1 MNSFRVTELGKS
13 EKSYTIL
20 AGALIHGLG
29 ENEPYVSIFFSRNKQ
44 KALCKGSIPIT
55 ILDLFPFS
63 SFYLL
68 TDM

>member
-1 MNSFRVTELGKS
+1 MNSLRVTEGVKS
-13 EKSYTIL
+13 EKSYTIF
-20 AGALIHGLG
+20 AGALIHGMG

-63 SFYLL
+63 TFNLL